1 MSPTKPR
8 EDEDVQETPPPVTVR
23 DMWRDVRGLT
33 NSVKELLTI
42 LNGVS
47 GDDEKPGLVNHVR
60 DLRKRQDRIDTI
72 IYGAIGVILLSV
84 LVAGLAY
91 VIRNPANTVGA
102 SDPSGTAHTTIVGR
116 QP

>member
-8 EDEDVQETPPPVTVR
+8 EDEDVQETPPPMTVR

-33 NSVKELLTI
+33 SSVKELLTI
-42 LNGVS
+42 LNGVPN
-47 GDDEKPGLVNHVR
+47 DDEKPGLVNHVR

-72 IYGAIGVILLSV
+72 VYGAIGVILLAF
-84 LVAGLAY
+84 LTAILAFL
-91 VIRNPANTVGA
+91 IRNPANTVGA
-102 SDPSGTAHTTIVGR
+102 GEPPPSAGTTLVGR